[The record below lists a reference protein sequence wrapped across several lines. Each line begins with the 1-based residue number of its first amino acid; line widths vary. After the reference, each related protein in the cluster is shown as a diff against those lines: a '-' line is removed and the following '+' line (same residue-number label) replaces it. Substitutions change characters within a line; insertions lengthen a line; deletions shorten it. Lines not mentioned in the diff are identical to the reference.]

1 MHWRR
6 LLRFSLSERDHTKWS
21 KQNEW
26 RSVWRS
32 SRACNKW
39 KEIVKSSMIEQST
52 FKHVTRRA
60 RSSENRNAMNIER
73 SCRMS
78 NNSQENCLKL
88 WNEQEMQLQT
98 HWLKQQFSFWSSQS
112 ASTSLW
118 QRKIRWKWCFK
129 LTFHHF
135 QKFSCWTQKT
145 SSTHSWLKMM
155 LRWYIARLR
164 ESFTRWCLTRFQNI
178 QNI

>member
-6 LLRFSLSERDHTKWS
+6 LLRFSLSERDHMKWS

-32 SRACNKW
+32 SRACNEW
-39 KEIVKSSMIEQST
+39 EETVELLMTEQST
-52 FKHVTRRA
+52 FKHVTRRV
-60 RSSENRNAMNIER
+60 RSSENRNAVNIEK
-73 SCRMS
+73 SCKML

-88 WNEQEMQLQT
+88 RNEQEMQLQT
-98 HWLKQQFSFWSSQS
+98 HWLKRQFFLWSSQS
-112 ASTSLW
+112 ASTSLQ

-135 QKFSCWTQKT
+135 QRFLCWTQKT
-145 SSTHSWLKMM
+145 LNIHSWLRMM
-155 LRWYIARLR
+155 LCWYIARLK
-164 ESFTRWCLTRFQNI
+164 ESSTKWCSTRLQDTQNI
-178 QNI
+178 